1 MVAQIEGVAI
11 AAPGAGNDNQFI
23 RYQNTGPAFVYASA
37 STLTLL
43 GAWGKADIS
52 TLGAGDAEIDNAF
65 STAVTRTIADT
76 MPLAGFLRAL
86 SVRLSAD
93 VGAAGN
99 DLVVTVY
106 KNGSATALTV
116 SVVGAAG
123 TEQSAQAAVTPIA
136 FAAGDTVTVQAK
148 KNGAPAA
155 VQAVVQVWGFFT
167 G

>member
-1 MVAQIEGVAI
+1 MDPELDQRISQIERHLAEQGHSAINAAQQSQGVGAKGVAALAGAATDTGLIPEAQITW
-11 AAPGAGNDNQFI
+11 DT
-23 RYQNTGPAFVYASA
+23 TG
-37 STLTLL
+37 
-43 GAWGKADIS
+43 GH
-52 TLGAGDAEIDNAF
+52 NH
-65 STAVTRTIADT
+65 
-76 MPLAGFLRAL
+76 
-86 SVRLSAD
+86 
-93 VGAAGN
+93 AAGN

>member
-1 MVAQIEGVAI
+1 MRSLLVFDVGIREGCAVHVQNLTND
-11 AAPGAGNDNQFI
+11 GAVSRGI
-23 RYQNTGPAFVYASA
+23 HPKFVKSSGSA
-37 STLTLL
+37 STS
-43 GAWGKADIS
+43 ACP
-52 TLGAGDAEIDNAF
+52 
-65 STAVTRTIADT
+65 DT
-76 MPLAGFLRAL
+76 QAPTTPTG
-86 SVRLSAD
+86 LSAGGATQTSVSLSWNASMD
-93 VGAAGN
+93 NVGVTGY
-99 DLVVTVY
+99 TVY